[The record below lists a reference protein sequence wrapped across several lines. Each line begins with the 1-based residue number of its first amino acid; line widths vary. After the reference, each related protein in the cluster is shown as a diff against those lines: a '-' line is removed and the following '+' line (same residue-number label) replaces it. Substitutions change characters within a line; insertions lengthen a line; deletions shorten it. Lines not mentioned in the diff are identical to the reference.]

1 MRPRVFCLAVTNEDR
16 SGIRPTTW
24 SSAIDQLAAGVTE
37 TEEKEPRRL
46 VVVATGNA
54 PNPIAMEQ
62 IQDADTVEIEDPAQ
76 AWNAITVGGY
86 TDLIN
91 IQEPKYEG
99 YSPLRQAGDISPYT
113 RTSTLWVQGKSPFK
127 PDIVMEAGNRVVSPA
142 GTDAYDA
149 DSLALLS
156 AGPDTDRQPL
166 VAFRATSAATAQAAR
181 LAARLIA
188 EFPEYWPETIRAL
201 IIHGADWTPQMRSQL
216 MTAPNKGAAYAL
228 LRRFGHGVPT
238 FERAAASARNH
249 LAIVSQAEIQPYKR
263 SPKGMNECHF
273 YSLPWPRAAL
283 EGLGEIDIT
292 LKITL
297 SYFVEPNP
305 GSSASFDP
313 YRYQSFGLR
322 FDLKRRA
329 ETVLDFKK
337 RLNKQARENEDDRPD
352 SDPDNDNWL
361 FGTNSMSAGSLHSD
375 EWKGPAVNL
384 LSRDMICIKPVGGWW
399 NNRANAD
406 VRAQKARYSLV
417 LSLRCRDSDVDLHT
431 SIAAM
436 IEAETEVEEIV
447 IRP

>member
-1 MRPRVFCLAVTNEDR
+1 MVSRYDLPHLDLSRRVQAELYT
-16 SGIRPTTW
+16 
-24 SSAIDQLAAGVTE
+24 SAE
-37 TEEKEPRRL
+37 T
-46 VVVATGNA
+46 
-54 PNPIAMEQ
+54 NPIAVEQ
-62 IQDADTVEIEDPAQ
+62 IQEADTVEIEDPAQ

-91 IQEPKYEG
+91 IQERRFEG
-99 YSPLRQAGDISPYT
+99 YSPLNEAGDISPFT

-156 AGPDTDRQPL
+156 TGPDTDRQPL

-188 EFPEYWPETIRAL
+188 EFPEFWPETIRAL
-201 IIHGADWTPQMRSQL
+201 MIHGADWTPLMRNQL
-216 MTAPNKGAAYAL
+216 MAAPNKSAAYAL

-249 LAIVSQAEIQPYKR
+249 LAIVSQAEIQPYRR
-263 SPKGMNECHF
+263 SPRGMNECHY

-283 EGLGEIDIT
+283 EDLGEIDIT

-313 YRYQSFGLR
+313 CMEH
-322 FDLKRRA
+322 A
-329 ETVLDFKK
+329 
-337 RLNKQARENEDDRPD
+337 
-352 SDPDNDNWL
+352 
-361 FGTNSMSAGSLHSD
+361 
-375 EWKGPAVNL
+375 
-384 LSRDMICIKPVGGWW
+384 
-399 NNRANAD
+399 
-406 VRAQKARYSLV
+406 
-417 LSLRCRDSDVDLHT
+417 
-431 SIAAM
+431 
-436 IEAETEVEEIV
+436 
-447 IRP
+447 